1 MEFFPKALT
10 IGNVRRRLNYWWRS
24 FAASPGFE
32 KHARKGALRDRIVQQ
47 GSLRL
52 SAVYSLLA
60 ESATTPPT
68 EDWKAV
74 TEVAA
79 SSVLLRERTAAEAKL
94 FTNNQHL
101 AQTLKEESQQIRWDL
116 QRFLLIRNKLVH
128 RARIVHPLIDV
139 VSERARRLLYDLLRD
154 ISAQLATGRLR
165 NSVSEVLTDYRDT
178 FDDLLTDLGTAMPPD
193 LVDRVMLA

>member
-1 MEFFPKALT
+1 VAQP
-10 IGNVRRRLNYWWRS
+10 RRRPRRHRRHFS
-24 FAASPGFE
+24 TASPPR
-32 KHARKGALRDRIVQQ
+32 A
-47 GSLRL
+47 S
-52 SAVYSLLA
+52 
-60 ESATTPPT
+60 
-68 EDWKAV
+68 
-74 TEVAA
+74 A
-79 SSVLLRERTAAEAKL
+79 SSGLLVASSGS
-94 FTNNQHL
+94 NNQHL
-101 AQTLKEESQQIRWDL
+101 AQTLREESQQIRWDL

-193 LVDRVMLA
+193 FVDRIMLA